1 MPEDTSAVHAFV
13 MAGGL
18 GTRLQPLTADQCKP
32 ALPFGADHRVVD
44 FVLANLRNS
53 GVGQVHL
60 LVQYEPGTLIQHVRR
75 HWWTAAAVNPRFQID
90 VAPPQP
96 GCGPAGY
103 RGTADAVQQNLFR
116 LDARDDEP
124 VLVFGADHVYRM
136 DVGAMLAFHRHTRAD
151 VTVATLPVPLA
162 EASSFGIVEV
172 DAHSRAIAFHEKPR
186 HPRPMPGRHGQALA
200 SMGNYCFRAGLLR
213 QALAHCI
220 AEGQFDFGQHVLPL
234 LLATHRVM
242 AYDFHTNTVPGL
254 ADDEEAGYW
263 RDVGTLDAY
272 FDAHL
277 DTLGPSPRFRLDNP
291 RWPLLPGR
299 SPQARPTA
307 RATDSCLSHVR
318 LGSGAVVD
326 RARLRQV
333 VVGRDARVAPGAVLE
348 RVLLLDGAAVGE
360 GARLRN
366 VIVDR
371 DNLVPPGECIG
382 FDPERDARF
391 PRSAGG
397 ILVVPRGHFA
407 VAAAAAAGAP
417 AGRPGA
423 PPRERPTTVA
433 GAMASAMATALA
445 NEPARPRGLAPAH
458 G

>member
-1 MPEDTSAVHAFV
+1 MPGHTSSVHAFV

-18 GTRLQPLTADQCKP
+18 GTRLQPLTSDQCKP

-53 GVGQVHL
+53 GVGRASL

-75 HWWTAAAVNPRFQID
+75 HWWCPRPDEARFEID
-90 VAPPQP
+90 VAPPRP
-96 GCGPAGY
+96 GSGPAGY
-103 RGTADAVQQNLFR
+103 RGTADAVHQNLFR
-116 LDARDDEP
+116 LEAHDDEP

-136 DVGAMLAFHRHTRAD
+136 DVGPMLAFHRHSGAD

-162 EASSFGIVEV
+162 EASAFGIVEV
-172 DAHSRAIAFHEKPR
+172 DARSRAIAFHEKPR
-186 HPRPMPGRHGQALA
+186 HPRPMPGRQGQALA
-200 SMGNYCFRAGLLR
+200 SMGNYCFRAGVLR
-213 QALAHCI
+213 EALAHCI
-220 AEGQFDFGQHVLPL
+220 GDGLFDFGQHVLPL
-234 LLATHRVM
+234 LLCTHRVM
-242 AYDFHTNTVPGL
+242 AYDFRAHAVPGL

-272 FDAHL
+272 FEAHL

-291 RWPLLPGR
+291 LWPLQP
-299 SPQARPTA
+299 PQAPHTPA
-307 RATDSCLSHVR
+307 RAAGTPLTHAR

-326 RARLRQV
+326 HAQLQHA
-333 VVGRDARVAPGAVLE
+333 VVGRAARVGSGAVLE
-348 RVLLLDGAAVGE
+348 RTLLLDGVVVGA

-371 DNLVPPGECIG
+371 DNVIPAGECIG
-382 FDPERDARF
+382 FDAERDAARF

-397 ILVVPRGHFA
+397 IVVVPRGHFA
-407 VAAAAAAGAP
+407 AATVPAP
-417 AGRPGA
+417 VQASHGRELTGP
-423 PPRERPTTVA
+423 V
-433 GAMASAMATALA
+433 ASALAATMPGVTWPVSPAW
-445 NEPARPRGLAPAH
+445 PARLLPAH

>member
-18 GTRLQPLTADQCKP
+18 GQRLQPLTADQCKP

-53 GVGQVHL
+53 GVGQVDL
-60 LVQYEPGTLIQHVRR
+60 LVQYAPGSLIQHVRR
-75 HWWTAAAVNPRFQID
+75 HGWSRPGADQRFQID
-90 VAPPQP
+90 VAPPRP
-96 GCGPAGY
+96 SSGPPGY
-103 RGTADAVQQNLFR
+103 RGTADAVHQNLFR
-116 LDARDDEP
+116 LDARDDAP
-124 VLVFGADHVYRM
+124 VLVFGADHIYRM
-136 DVGAMLAFHRHTRAD
+136 DVRPMLAFHHDTRAD

-172 DAHSRAIAFHEKPR
+172 DRSSRAVAFHEKPR
-186 HPRPMPGRHGQALA
+186 QPRPMPGRHGQALA
-200 SMGNYCFRAGLLR
+200 SMGNYCFRAGALR
-213 QALAHCI
+213 EALAHCI

-234 LLATHRVM
+234 LLSTHRVM

-254 ADDEEAGYW
+254 AEDEEAGYW

-291 RWPLLPGR
+291 QWPLQP
-299 SPQARPTA
+299 PQAPHTPA
-307 RATDSCLSHVR
+307 RAAGSTLSHAR

-326 RARLRQV
+326 RAQLHQA
-333 VVGRDARVAPGAVLE
+333 VVGRGARVGSSAVLE
-348 RVLLLDGAAVGE
+348 RALLLDGVVVGT

-371 DNLVPPGECIG
+371 DNVIPPGECIG
-382 FDPERDARF
+382 FDPEHDAARF
-391 PRSAGG
+391 PRSARG
-397 ILVVPRGHFA
+397 IVVVPRGCF
-407 VAAAAAAGAP
+407 AAAAVPAAADAACEFGSP
-417 AGRPGA
+417 
-423 PPRERPTTVA
+423 VA
-433 GAMASAMATALA
+433 GALATSMARGTTQ
-445 NEPARPRGLAPAH
+445 PARPALPAPSAWPGRPVSAH

>member
-1 MPEDTSAVHAFV
+1 MPEDSSAVHAFV
-13 MAGGL
+13 MAGGM

-44 FVLANLRNS
+44 FVLANLHNS
-53 GVGQVHL
+53 GIGRVEL
-60 LVQYEPGTLIQHVRR
+60 LVQYEPGSLIQHVRR
-75 HWWTAAAVNPRFQID
+75 HWWTAGAASQRCQID
-90 VAPPQP
+90 VAPPRP
-96 GCGPAGY
+96 ASGAAGY

-116 LDARDDEP
+116 LDSRDDDP

-136 DVGAMLAFHRHTRAD
+136 DVGALLDFHRDTQAD

-162 EASSFGIVEV
+162 EASSVGIVEV
-172 DAHSRAIAFHEKPR
+172 DAGARAIAFHEKPR
-186 HPRPMPGRHGQALA
+186 QPRPMPGRHGQALA

-242 AYDFHTNTVPGL
+242 AYDFHRNTVPGL

-272 FDAHL
+272 FEAHL

-291 RWPLLPGR
+291 QWPLQPR
-299 SPQARPTA
+299 ASAPAAHSARVI
-307 RATDSCLSHVR
+307 DSGLSHTR
-318 LGSGAVVD
+318 LGSNAVVD
-326 RARLRQV
+326 RARLHQA
-333 VVGRDARVAPGAVLE
+333 VVGRGAHVGRQAVLE
-348 RVLLLDGAAVGE
+348 RTLLLDGAVVGE

-371 DNLVPPGECIG
+371 DNVIPPGECIG
-382 FDPERDARF
+382 FDAQRDARF

-397 ILVVPRGHFA
+397 IVVVPRGHFA
-407 VAAAAAAGAP
+407 AAGRRA
-417 AGRPGA
+417 A
-423 PPRERPTTVA
+423 PPPRVQPVA
-433 GAMASAMATALA
+433 GALAQAAGHVASQVAGHA
-445 NEPARPRGLAPAH
+445 APWPGRLVRAH